1 MISTPARWAAARL
14 GIALV
19 FGGLCEQALCV
30 ETAGVPIKLS
40 AYNQV
45 EYCDLAVGTD
55 GTLHAVFTERPASD
69 KPLLLYYRSSLDD
82 GKTWS
87 TAIPLSEDESGVD
100 ASYARVLLDSNGRV
114 YAVWKSIRKN
124 SRLDGPGGTTG
135 GWLVFRALS
144 GGTWSPVT
152 KLHDQK
158 TSAFS
163 WFGAIA
169 PNGTVR
175 VVWSQVTQDTPTA
188 YFDINYANWIREATL
203 DGPAIQS
210 SGELT
215 TPAPI
220 LTEAQVKEL
229 RAANKPIRY
238 ADTQPKMEGWVN
250 LSGYVDAAGV
260 TQVVGEHP
268 GIQSG
273 AGGGQPGRQIA
284 IRDGVRFVSLYEF
297 ERYRSYNTFNNPP
310 ALVADALGAKHLI
323 RVPEK
328 SEKPTV
334 RDYVLDALKLGPFST
349 PISPKTGPGAI
360 ANWQVHRLGGG
371 KLAVTTAMSE
381 RGGYDPDDLELY
393 VSFFDRKGT
402 WTPATRISHNQAAQS
417 GFKRET
423 TSADTLGAITKH
435 KPRFA
440 SIALGK
446 DNVPRLLMVDTEDTL
461 VGVSS
466 TGVTTGGQR
475 VTASGSLRT
484 DRPALFYLRLPV
496 TLK

>member
-1 MISTPARWAAARL
+1 MSAFLGGVMVLGFSIGTTNAAEAPD
-14 GIALV
+14 A
-19 FGGLCEQALCV
+19 
-30 ETAGVPIKLS
+30 PIKLS
-40 AYNQV
+40 AYSQV
-45 EYCDLAVGTD
+45 EYCDLATGAD

-69 KPLLLYYRSSLDD
+69 KQTFLYYRSSLDD

-87 TAIPLSEDESGVD
+87 PAIPLSEEESGSD
-100 ASYARVLLDSNGRV
+100 ASYARVMLDSKGRV
-114 YAVWKSIRKN
+114 YAIWKYIRKN

-135 GWLVFRALS
+135 GWLVFRSLS
-144 GGTWSPVT
+144 GGTWSSIT

-163 WFGAIA
+163 WFGAVA
-169 PNGTVR
+169 PNGAVR

-188 YFDINYANWIREATL
+188 YFNVNYANWIREASL
-203 DGPAIQS
+203 DGSSVQS
-210 SGELT
+210 SREYT

-238 ADTQPKMEGWVN
+238 ADTQPKMEGWMN
-250 LSGYVDAAGV
+250 LSGYVDAEGV
-260 TQVVGEHP
+260 TQFVGERP

-273 AGGGQPGRQIA
+273 AGGGQTGRQIL
-284 IRDGVRFVSLYEF
+284 IRDNTGFVSLYEF
-297 ERYRSYNTFNNPP
+297 EKYRSYNTFNNPP
-310 ALVADALGAKHLI
+310 ALVADVRGAFHLI
-323 RVPEK
+323 RLPEK
-328 SEKPTV
+328 SEKPVV
-334 RDYVLDALKLGPFST
+334 RDYVLDHLKLGPFTT
-349 PISPKTGPGAI
+349 PIGPKTGPGAI
-360 ANWQVHRLGGG
+360 ANWQVHSLGGG
-371 KLAVTTAMSE
+371 KLAVTAALSE
-381 RGGYDPDDLELY
+381 RGGNDPDDLELY
-393 VSFFDRKGT
+393 VSFFDGNGT
-402 WTPATRISHNQAAQS
+402 WSPTTVISHNQATIS

-423 TSADTLGAITKH
+423 TSADTIGAIRKH

-446 DNVPRLLMVDTEDTL
+446 DNVPRLLMVDIEDTT

-466 TGVTTGGQR
+466 TGVTTGGQL

-484 DRPALFYLRLPV
+484 DRPALFYLRLPA